1 MSAYFLKCADIFFAF
16 CAGKNRN
23 KMKGV
28 LYIVRFTKRA
38 KKVEKS
44 MRIKWK
50 NRKQIRKNGIG
61 RG

>member
-1 MSAYFLKCADIFFAF
+1 
-16 CAGKNRN
+16 
-23 KMKGV
+23 MKRV

-44 MRIKWK
+44 LRIKWK
-50 NRKQIRKNGIG
+50 NRKRIRKNGIG